1 VANQG
6 AIIKSLE
13 TQIGQLSK
21 LVTTYVS
28 IDIAR
33 NTVDNPKEEC
43 KTLTEKELKHE
54 RDWEELMEFK
64 RWFAALGMTLEEAYD
79 MFIDELEEFH
89 LGQTAGPT
97 MPHKKTDPGSVTIIY
112 QIEEE
117 TVSALCDIGSSVN
130 ALPLSLAR
138 KLKLKE
144 PTV

>member
-64 RWFAALGMTLEEAYD
+64 RWFAALGMTLEEQQAQQCHTRRQ
-79 MFIDELEEFH
+79 ILE
-89 LGQTAGPT
+89 A
-97 MPHKKTDPGSVTIIY
+97 S
-112 QIEEE
+112 
-117 TVSALCDIGSSVN
+117 
-130 ALPLSLAR
+130 PLSIR
-138 KLKLKE
+138 LKKKQYQ
-144 PTV
+144 PYVT